1 MIARGGVDS
10 PCYDECPA
18 AAAAAAAATALAT
31 IIGPPSW
38 GRCVTHVH

>member
-10 PCYDECPA
+10 PCYDECP
-18 AAAAAAAATALAT
+18 AAAAAAATALAT